1 MIISA
6 KTILYGLS
14 LLAFSNLTFLSI
26 GITGCDGD
34 PAKKKNMEEDNLVVL
49 VSNESAERATIDFQ
63 LFIDGALKAEDQLEK
78 KLNHRLEFTFHLTP
92 GDHTIKIISKKGF
105 AELEKEINVTDKHW
119 VAMSYYYS
127 SGQKRGTVVDPV
139 FTFRFENE
147 PIYFR

>member
-14 LLAFSNLTFLSI
+14 FMVFSNLTMLSI
-26 GITGCDGD
+26 GITGCEGD
-34 PAKKKNMEEDNLVVL
+34 PAKEKKMEEDNLVVL
-49 VSNESAERATIDFQ
+49 ISNESGERATIDFQ
-63 LFIDGALKAEDQLEK
+63 LFIDGALKVEDQLDK
-78 KLNHRLEFTFHLTP
+78 KLNHRLEFTFKLTP
-92 GDHTIKIISKKGF
+92 GNHIIKIISRDGA
-105 AELEKEINVTDKHW
+105 AELEKEINITGKHW

-127 SGQKRGTVVDPV
+127 SGQKRGTVVDPI